1 MTTTATYNVQGM
13 TCGHC
18 ASAVSEEISA
28 LDGVTAVNV
37 DLVAGGI
44 SAVRVTSDAPL
55 SDEAVSSALDEAG
68 SYSLV
73 TS

>member
-28 LDGVTAVNV
+28 LDGVTAVDV
-37 DLVAGGI
+37 DLVAGGV
-44 SAVRVTSDAPL
+44 STVRVTSDVPL
-55 SDEAVSSALDEAG
+55 SDAAVSSALDEAG